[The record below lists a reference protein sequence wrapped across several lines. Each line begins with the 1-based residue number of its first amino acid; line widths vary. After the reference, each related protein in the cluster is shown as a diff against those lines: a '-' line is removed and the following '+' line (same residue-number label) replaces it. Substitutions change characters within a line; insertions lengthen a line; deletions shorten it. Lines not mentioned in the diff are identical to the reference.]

1 MKPTSKK
8 IIYFGSGDLAAENLK
23 LLSDY
28 FDFEAIITKPRK
40 NNIQKEL
47 PVFDLAEKLN
57 IPVFFAS
64 NRKEVD
70 EIFDNNRFQSDT
82 GLLIDFGIIISTKV
96 IDCFEKGIINSHFS
110 ILPEWRGPDPITYTI
125 LSGQTYAGVSLMKIV
140 ERMDEGPLLAYEEI
154 PIDNKINNQSLSD
167 KLVNLSCSLLRK
179 TLPEYIDGKIGLISQ
194 EETGKKTSYSKMIH
208 KTDGNIDF
216 TLSAEL
222 IDRKIRAFSIWPKTR
237 IRFFDSDLIITKA
250 SLLRSQGQPG
260 HFFVYNNM
268 LAFFCSKDSIII
280 EELIPA
286 GKKKMSS
293 RDYLLGRSDLVKK
306 ISV

>member
-70 EIFDNNRFQSDT
+70 EIFDNNKFQSDT

-110 ILPEWRGPDPITYTI
+110 ILPEWRGPDPITYNFKRSN
-125 LSGQTYAGVSLMKIV
+125 LRRGK
-140 ERMDEGPLLAYEEI
+140 PYE
-154 PIDNKINNQSLSD
+154 N
-167 KLVNLSCSLLRK
+167 R
-179 TLPEYIDGKIGLISQ
+179 
-194 EETGKKTSYSKMIH
+194 
-208 KTDGNIDF
+208 
-216 TLSAEL
+216 
-222 IDRKIRAFSIWPKTR
+222 
-237 IRFFDSDLIITKA
+237 
-250 SLLRSQGQPG
+250 
-260 HFFVYNNM
+260 
-268 LAFFCSKDSIII
+268 
-280 EELIPA
+280 
-286 GKKKMSS
+286 
-293 RDYLLGRSDLVKK
+293 
-306 ISV
+306 